1 MFFNYFPG
9 TVQDIYHFTIKLIFS
24 YLPLF
29 TLGYLIKELDRAV
42 KLFTIT
48 FTLIPKK
55 TLQVIKLFTK
65 NWYFRTN
72 LHVNKMRHYDYII
85 AGSGLAG
92 LYAAYHAATYGKV
105 ALLTKSGITESN
117 SYFAQG
123 GIAAVTDED
132 DAPALHFEDTIIAG
146 RGLCDYPAVDILV
159 NEGPQRI
166 RELIQ
171 AGMHFDM
178 EDGSLAL
185 GLEGG
190 HHHKRILHAGGDA
203 TGRMVTSF
211 MISKVINNPRIDIFE
226 NHSVI
231 GILQENNECYGVRAW
246 NLVTQSEELYTAP
259 NTFLTLGGTSALYK
273 RTTNPHTTIGDG
285 LALAYNAGCEIAD
298 MEFIQFHP
306 SAIYTDSE
314 EAFLI
319 SEAVR
324 GEGAYLIN
332 QNGERFMPAIHE
344 LAELAPRDIVAQSIY
359 SQMRKY
365 GQDFVWLSL
374 NHLNPGLIKHRFP
387 NIYEKCKE
395 LDIDMCDRIPVA
407 PAAHY
412 MVGGVRT
419 DLNGES
425 SIKRLY
431 ICGELASSGI
441 MGANRLAS
449 NSLIECLVF
458 GKRAIEA
465 SRHNRKME
473 KIPEFSPQYHCNHQY
488 ASVYIQLKKDISR
501 LMSVHAGI
509 IRNAAL
515 LEEGLT
521 KLQLLE
527 TGLPHEENEY
537 YSLISHNLITVARLI
552 IRSAIYRKE
561 SRGGHFREDF
571 PVSDATYIHHI
582 VQQKNKEIRTIPVNT
597 KN

>member
-1 MFFNYFPG
+1 
-9 TVQDIYHFTIKLIFS
+9 
-24 YLPLF
+24 
-29 TLGYLIKELDRAV
+29 
-42 KLFTIT
+42 
-48 FTLIPKK
+48 
-55 TLQVIKLFTK
+55 
-65 NWYFRTN
+65 
-72 LHVNKMRHYDYII
+72 MRHYDYII

-92 LYAAYHAATYGKV
+92 LYAAYHAASYGKV

-123 GIAAVTDED
+123 GIAAVTNED

-166 RELIQ
+166 LELIE

-190 HHHKRILHAGGDA
+190 HHRKRILHAGGDA

-231 GILQENNECYGVRAW
+231 SILHEDNCCYGVRAW
-246 NLVTQSEELYTAP
+246 NLVNQSEELYTAP
-259 NTFLTLGGTSALYK
+259 HTFLTLGGTSAIYK

-298 MEFIQFHP
+298 IEFIQFHP

-324 GEGAYLIN
+324 GEGAHLIN

-359 SQMRKY
+359 SQMCKY
-365 GQDFVWLSL
+365 NQDFVWLSL
-374 NHLNPGLIKHRFP
+374 KHLDAEMIKRRFP
-387 NIYEKCKE
+387 NIYEKCRE
-395 LDIDMCDRIPVA
+395 LGIDMCDRIPVA

-419 DLNGES
+419 DLNGQS
-425 SIKRLY
+425 NLRNLY
-431 ICGELASSGI
+431 IVGELASSGI

-465 SRHNRKME
+465 SRNTKAQKE
-473 KIPEFSPQYHCNHQY
+473 IPHFFTCYHCNEQY

-501 LMSVHAGI
+501 LMTVHAGI
-509 IRNAAL
+509 IRNAKL
-515 LEEGLT
+515 LQEGLD
-521 KLQLLE
+521 KLQILE
-527 TGLPHEENEY
+527 NKIPNEKNEY
-537 YSLISHNLITVARLI
+537 YSLLSHNLLTVARLI
-552 IRSAIYRKE
+552 ICSALRRKE

-571 PVSDATYIHHI
+571 PQSDDNYLYHI
-582 VQQKNKEIRTIPVNT
+582 IQQKNKKITTTPVNT
-597 KN
+597 QK

>member
-1 MFFNYFPG
+1 
-9 TVQDIYHFTIKLIFS
+9 
-24 YLPLF
+24 
-29 TLGYLIKELDRAV
+29 
-42 KLFTIT
+42 
-48 FTLIPKK
+48 
-55 TLQVIKLFTK
+55 
-65 NWYFRTN
+65 
-72 LHVNKMRHYDYII
+72 MRHYDYII

-92 LYAAYHAATYGKV
+92 LYTAYHAAAYGKV

-146 RGLCDYPAVDILV
+146 RGLCDYPAVNILV

-166 RELIQ
+166 RELI
-171 AGMHFDM
+171 AEGMHFDM

-190 HHHKRILHAGGDA
+190 HHRKRILHAGGDA

-211 MISKVINNPRIDIFE
+211 MISKVINHPRIDIFE

-231 GILQENNECYGVRAW
+231 GILEENNTCYGVRAW

-259 NTFLTLGGTSALYK
+259 HTFLTLGGTSAIYK

-306 SAIYTDSE
+306 SAICTNSE

-324 GEGAYLIN
+324 GEGAWLIN

-359 SQMRKY
+359 GQMRKY
-365 GQDFVWLSL
+365 NQDFVWLSL
-374 NHLNPGLIKHRFP
+374 KHLNPEVIKHRFP
-387 NIYEKCKE
+387 TIYEKCKE
-395 LDIDMCDRIPVA
+395 LGIDMCDRIPVA

-419 DLNGES
+419 DLNGQTN
-425 SIKRLY
+425 IRNLY

-458 GKRAIEA
+458 GKRAVEA
-465 SRHNRKME
+465 SR
-473 KIPEFSPQYHCNHQY
+473 QYQQTEGTPHFAMRYHYNEQY
-488 ASVYIQLKKDISR
+488 APVYVQLKQQISK
-501 LMSVHAGI
+501 LMTVHAGI
-509 IRNAAL
+509 IRNATL
-515 LEEGLT
+515 LQEGLE
-521 KLQLLE
+521 QLKQLE
-527 TGLPHEENEY
+527 KEIPSEENEY

-552 IRSAIYRKE
+552 IGSALFRQE

-571 PVSDATYIHHI
+571 PQSDEKYLFHI
-582 VQQKNKEIRTIPVNT
+582 VQQKDKEIKTIPIDVNM
-597 KN
+597 

>member
-1 MFFNYFPG
+1 M
-9 TVQDIYHFTIKLIFS
+9 H
-24 YLPLF
+24 
-29 TLGYLIKELDRAV
+29 
-42 KLFTIT
+42 
-48 FTLIPKK
+48 
-55 TLQVIKLFTK
+55 
-65 NWYFRTN
+65 
-72 LHVNKMRHYDYII
+72 HYDYII

-92 LYAAYHAATYGKV
+92 LYTAYLAANYGKV

-117 SYFAQG
+117 SYYAQG

-146 RGLCDYPAVDILV
+146 RGLCDYPAVNILV
-159 NEGPQRI
+159 NEGPRRI
-166 RELIQ
+166 RELIED
-171 AGMHFDM
+171 GMHFDM
-178 EDGSLAL
+178 VDGSLAL

-211 MISKVINNPRIDIFE
+211 MISKVISNPRIDIFE

-231 GILQENNECYGVRAW
+231 GILQEDNACFGVRAW
-246 NLVTQSEELYTAP
+246 NLVSQSEELFLAP
-259 NTFLTLGGTSALYK
+259 HTFLTLGGTSAIYR

-306 SAIYTDSE
+306 SALYTQSE

-332 QNGERFMPAIHE
+332 QNGERFMTAIHE

-359 SQMRKY
+359 RQMLQY
-365 GQDFVWLSL
+365 HQDFVWLSL
-374 NHLNPGLIKHRFP
+374 KHLDPGMVKSRFP
-387 NIYEKCKE
+387 NIYEKCRE
-395 LDIDMCDRIPVA
+395 VGIDMCNRIPVA

-425 SIKRLY
+425 NIKRLY
-431 ICGELASSGI
+431 VCGELASSGI

-458 GKRAIEA
+458 GKRAIDA
-465 SRHNRKME
+465 SRLISEIKE
-473 KIPEFSPQYHCNHQY
+473 TPEFQPLYHCNHQY
-488 ASVYIQLKKDISR
+488 ASGYIQLKKDISQ
-501 LMSVHAGI
+501 LMTVHAGI
-509 IRNAAL
+509 IRNATL
-515 LEEGLT
+515 LQEGLDR
-521 KLQLLE
+521 LGELE
-527 TGLPHEENEY
+527 KTLPGEINEY

-552 IRSAIYRKE
+552 IRSALCRKE
-561 SRGGHFREDF
+561 SRGGHYREDF
-571 PVSDATYIHHI
+571 PSPDSRYLHHI
-582 VQQKNKEIRTIPVNT
+582 VQQKNKEIQKIPVNT
-597 KN
+597 NK

>member
-1 MFFNYFPG
+1 
-9 TVQDIYHFTIKLIFS
+9 
-24 YLPLF
+24 
-29 TLGYLIKELDRAV
+29 
-42 KLFTIT
+42 
-48 FTLIPKK
+48 
-55 TLQVIKLFTK
+55 
-65 NWYFRTN
+65 
-72 LHVNKMRHYDYII
+72 MRHYDYII

-92 LYAAYHAATYGKV
+92 LYTAYHAAAYGKV

-159 NEGPQRI
+159 NEGPKRI
-166 RELIQ
+166 QELLE

-190 HHHKRILHAGGDA
+190 HHRKRILHAGGDA

-211 MISKVINNPRIDIFE
+211 MISKVINNPRIDIYE

-231 GILQENNECYGVRAW
+231 GILQDQNQCYGVRAW

-259 NTFLTLGGTSALYK
+259 NTFLTLGGTSAIYK

-306 SAIYTDSE
+306 SAISTDSE

-359 SQMRKY
+359 QQMRKY
-365 GQDFVWLSL
+365 DQDFVWLSL
-374 NHLNPGLIKHRFP
+374 KHLDSEMVKRRFP

-395 LDIDMCDRIPVA
+395 LGIDMCDRIPVA

-419 DLNGES
+419 DLNGQTN
-425 SIKRLY
+425 INRLY

-465 SRHNRKME
+465 SRKNAVPSV
-473 KIPEFSPQYHCNHQY
+473 IPDFFPHYHSNERY
-488 ASVYIQLKKDISR
+488 APVYIQLKKDISR
-501 LMSVHAGI
+501 IMTVHAGI
-509 IRNAAL
+509 IRNEEL
-515 LEEGLT
+515 LHEGLD

-527 TGLPHEENEY
+527 TELPAEENEY

-552 IRSAIYRKE
+552 INSALYRKE

-571 PVSDATYIHHI
+571 PVSNEAYLYHI
-582 VQQKNKEIRTIPVNT
+582 VQQKNKSIRTFPINT
-597 KN
+597 KTK